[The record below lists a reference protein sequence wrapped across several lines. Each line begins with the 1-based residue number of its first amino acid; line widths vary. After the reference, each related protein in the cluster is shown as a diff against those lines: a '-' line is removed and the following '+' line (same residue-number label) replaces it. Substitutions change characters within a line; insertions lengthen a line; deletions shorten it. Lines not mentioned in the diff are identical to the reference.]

1 MTKIMSRLEDILSA
15 VAFTDAGEFGKA
27 LELVF
32 RHWASVQGD
41 VS

>member
-15 VAFTDAGEFGKA
+15 VAFTDAGELGTA
-27 LELVF
+27 LELVSW
-32 RHWASVQGD
+32 HWACVQGD